1 MNVLQEKSQEVS
13 QRNRQNNLK
22 TLMKIMN
29 TIEID
34 ILLHELKLAIGNHI
48 FHFYMGGI
56 SLQHLYLPTTRN
68 HSSYFQSIEI

>member
-1 MNVLQEKSQEVS
+1 MNVLQQKSQEVS

-48 FHFYMGGI
+48 FHFYMGGGFPCNI
-56 SLQHLYLPTTRN
+56 FIFLQP
-68 HSSYFQSIEI
+68 EIIVLTSKV